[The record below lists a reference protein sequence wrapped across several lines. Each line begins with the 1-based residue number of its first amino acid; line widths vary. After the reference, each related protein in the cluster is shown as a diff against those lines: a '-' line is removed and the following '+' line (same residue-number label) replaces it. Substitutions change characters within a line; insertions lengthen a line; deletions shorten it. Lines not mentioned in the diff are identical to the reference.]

1 MSLIYIVIMLRTNPL
16 VIFLSSKQN
25 NLQGKDWTLGLIIYY
40 NPAWRD
46 IIKIVSQYFYI
57 KLRWD
62 SFYLCENPLFTLEF
76 CIYIFCIYFCV
87 KVFFY
92 LCDYFLITKFLRF
105 IESESLNRSRNDRPK
120 IETYKRSSSYEKQ
133 SNQG

>member
-1 MSLIYIVIMLRTNPL
+1 MLRTNPL

-57 KLRWD
+57 KLR
-62 SFYLCENPLFTLEF
+62 LFM
-76 CIYIFCIYFCV
+76 
-87 KVFFY
+87 
-92 LCDYFLITKFLRF
+92 
-105 IESESLNRSRNDRPK
+105 
-120 IETYKRSSSYEKQ
+120 
-133 SNQG
+133 